1 MRDRRRAPY
10 GNEQA
15 EANLTKIFLAYPSQP
30 ASLGANYE
38 EAIRLVRSET
48 SAVELSPWTE
58 LQVSGQIVWSQ
69 ILQEITRSD
78 ETAGDITVFNENVI
92 YEIGYAIGLR
102 KSIALM
108 IDASLP
114 EQDVL
119 RNRLRYFDSICHSRY
134 ANCSALAN
142 CLKVLREPSAPLY
155 IPDRL
160 DRRAP
165 VYVLDSLFKE
175 ALAGSLISSVKKTI
189 VFYRSF
195 DPLEQV

>member
-1 MRDRRRAPY
+1 MGERRRAPY

-15 EANLTKIFLAYPSQP
+15 EANLAKIFLAYPSQP

-78 ETAGDITVFNENVI
+78 VTAGDITVFNKNVI

-119 RNRLRYFDSICHSRY
+119 RNS
-134 ANCSALAN
+134 
-142 CLKVLREPSAPLY
+142 
-155 IPDRL
+155 
-160 DRRAP
+160 
-165 VYVLDSLFKE
+165 
-175 ALAGSLISSVKKTI
+175 
-189 VFYRSF
+189 
-195 DPLEQV
+195 